1 MISSLRRS
9 SSYKIYHVLKLLT
22 LPDLKLATRKKSA
35 VAVNLESL
43 SEATSGAIGA
53 LLSTT
58 VLYPLDTCKTKYQA
72 ENRASNVTDS
82 LQIRSQG
89 SVEFENVRLDFMS
102 KLGARLTAGTLEVW
116 DGRPPFLPSLE
127 MIDGY
132 YLRFG

>member
-1 MISSLRRS
+1 M
-9 SSYKIYHVLKLLT
+9 
-22 LPDLKLATRKKSA
+22 
-35 VAVNLESL
+35 AVNLESL

-58 VLYPLDTCKTKYQA
+58 VLYPLDTCTTKYQA

-127 MIDGY
+127 MTDGY